1 MRLPVTVFQGRR
13 RFAWRPLPL
22 EDGRRAWLRLVFQLQ
37 PVGGIR
43 PTFRGRPVAYTDRL
57 PHCDPSWRGWL
68 RTSRGAQTLGRLR
81 SMQRRIALYLGLWL
95 VMLAAITEL
104 VGWVFRWPAAFGGL
118 HLGAVA
124 VYLPGQFLAWHGL
137 VRGRGPWIIDAAM
150 AASILCAVAVGARVW
165 LDLRRL
171 RRPRSF
177 GAERWAGPD
186 DVRRSGLL

>member
-43 PTFRGRPVAYTDRL
+43 PTFAGRAVACTDRL

-68 RTSRGAQTLGRLR
+68 RTSRGAQTFGRLR
-81 SMQRRIALYLGLWL
+81 SMRQRLLALGLLWL
-95 VMLAAITEL
+95 IMVAVVTEL
-104 VGWVFRWPAAFGGL
+104 VGWVFRWPATFGGI
-118 HLGAVA
+118 HLGAFA
-124 VYLPGQFLAWHGL
+124 LYLPGQFLAWHGL
-137 VRGRGPWIIDAAM
+137 VRGRGPWIVDAAIV
-150 AASILCAVAVGARVW
+150 ASVLCAVAVGARVW
-165 LDLRRL
+165 LDLRAA
-171 RRPRSF
+171 RRPRLF
-177 GAERWAGPD
+177 AAERWAGPD